1 MIMTPHLTE
10 SQRLAAKPV
19 LSESGWSERYVANY
33 YTHLL
38 FAGPSAAERQ
48 LERPRD
54 RIMMRS
60 IMEAP
65 EFSVL
70 PGFLDL
76 TAEQLSALIT
86 GFDERILAERFGV
99 IHPRTL
105 DQRMAEVGVNPL
117 LRAPRLAYQELFASR
132 SKSDREKL
140 AGDLGVSVDVINRQ
154 REEMEQSLEAVKQ
167 YTEMRWTSLT
177 GPALTFTYGVAGGA
191 WMARHWS
198 VEKQNV
204 RDRLAGEFR
213 KHRRAHDIFSEPVFI
228 QEEQEKEA
236 AMRSAQLK
244 RSARA
249 KNTTRPGSGS
259 RPKVERPMTTALEDG
274 WAVLNADTVDHLL
287 DSGASGNDIAH
298 AYAVSSADLIERFP
312 KLAYRL
318 ERDSTSHDAET
329 DPVVDPVVDPV
340 EAPSEAE
347 VVDLAPERNETPVPE
362 RVSAPVEG
370 HGETGSSDVLND
382 ADPDLNAIT
391 WTFAP
396 VDRIE
401 AMLLDEGADAAAEHF
416 GVTVDDIYAR
426 VLGLSRHEE
435 GRSMRNE

>member
-1 MIMTPHLTE
+1 MIPHLTE

-65 EFSVL
+65 AFSVL

-86 GFDERILAERFGV
+86 GFDERILTERFGV

-105 DQRMAEVGVNPL
+105 NQRMAEVRVNQR
-117 LRAPRLAYQELFASR
+117 LRAPRLAYKELLASR
-132 SKSDREKL
+132 SETYREKL

-177 GPALTFTYGVAGGA
+177 GPALTFIYGVNGGA

-198 VEKQNV
+198 VEKKIV

-228 QEEQEKEA
+228 QEEREKEA
-236 AMRSAQLK
+236 AMRSAQIK
-244 RSARA
+244 RSARERS
-249 KNTTRPGSGS
+249 TTRPGSGS
-259 RPKVERPMTTALEDG
+259 KPKMERPITTALEDG
-274 WAVLNADTVDHLL
+274 WAVLNADTVAHLL
-287 DSGASGNDIAH
+287 DSGAIGDDIAH

-312 KLAYRL
+312 KLAYRM
-318 ERDSTSHDAET
+318 ERASTSHNAEAE
-329 DPVVDPVVDPV
+329 PVVDPV

-347 VVDLAPERNETPVPE
+347 VVDLAPERNEPEVPE
-362 RVSAPVEG
+362 RVSAPVEDR
-370 HGETGSSDVLND
+370 GETGSGDALND
-382 ADPDLNAIT
+382 ADPDLNAIA

-426 VLGLSRHEE
+426 VLGLSRYENT
-435 GRSMRNE
+435 RSVRNE